1 MKKNNIKKEVR
12 KICINCIIN
21 VIECAILSL
30 SFTWFML
37 DVLK

>member
-1 MKKNNIKKEVR
+1 MKKNNIKKEVK

-21 VIECAILSL
+21 AIGCVIIAT
-30 SFTWFML
+30 SFAMLIL

>member
-21 VIECAILSL
+21 LIGCLIVSL
-30 SFTWFML
+30 SFALFML
-37 DVLK
+37 EVLK